1 MSARLS
7 FLCLLSLLCQVLL
20 ANGSTD
26 STRYPAGH
34 EYIKIIGRT
43 DRSNTAEPRFWASGV
58 YMTIRFKGSYCVLE
72 IKDEEKWGKSHNY
85 LHIIVD
91 NGKPV
96 RIQTKS
102 SFNRIVLASGLSD
115 KEHEIVVCKDTEASI
130 GFLQPATVICP
141 QLLPARKAPKRKIEF
156 IGNSITCGMGNY
168 DADIKC
174 GSGEWYDQHSAY
186 MAYGPQTARLLNA
199 QWQLTSESGIGL
211 IKSCCD
217 KKNVM
222 PQIFDKT
229 NIATEG
235 MAWDFKQYQPDV
247 VTVCLGQNDGIQDSA
262 AFCSA
267 YVSFVQTIRRQYPR
281 AEIILL
287 TSPMADK
294 LLDSTLR
301 RYITAVEQ
309 NLHKPGDKRIS
320 HYFFPNRYTGGCSYH
335 PNLQE
340 HTAMAA
346 ELSAYIRK
354 RMNW

>member
-1 MSARLS
+1 MLARFPL
-7 FLCLLSLLCQVLL
+7 LLIAICLGQQLL
-20 ANGSTD
+20 AGSNTD
-26 STRYPAGH
+26 SIRYNAGH
-34 EYIKIIGRT
+34 RFIKITGRV
-43 DRSNTAEPRFWASGV
+43 DRSNAAEPRFWASGV

-91 NGKPV
+91 NANPV

-102 SFNRIVLASGLSD
+102 SSNRIVMASGLSD
-115 KEHEIVVCKDTEASI
+115 SEHEIVVCKDTEASI
-130 GFLQPATVICP
+130 GYLQPVAVICP
-141 QLLPARKAPKRKIEF
+141 QLLPPRKAPKRKIEF

-168 DADIKC
+168 DAGIKC

-186 MAYGPQTARLLNA
+186 MAYGPQTARLLDA

-222 PQIFDKT
+222 PQLFDKT
-229 NIATEG
+229 DINKDGIP
-235 MAWDFKQYQPDV
+235 WNFKLYQPDV
-247 VTVCLGQNDGIQDSA
+247 VTVCLGQNDGIQDST
-262 AFCSA
+262 AFCNA
-267 YVSFVQTIRRQYPR
+267 YVNFIQTIRRQYPR
-281 AEIILL
+281 AELVLL

-294 LLDSTLR
+294 PLDSTLR
-301 RYITAVEQ
+301 RYIDAVEQ
-309 NLHKPGDKRIS
+309 RLHQLGDQRVS
-320 HYFFPNRYTGGCSYH
+320 HYFFQNRYTGGCSFH

-354 RMNW
+354 KMKW

>member
-1 MSARLS
+1 MLARLS
-7 FLCLLSLLCQVLL
+7 FFLPALCMSLQLL
-20 ANGSTD
+20 ASNTAD
-26 STRYPAGH
+26 STRYAAGH
-34 EYIKIIGRT
+34 PFVKITGRV
-43 DRSNTAEPRFWASGV
+43 DRSNTPEPRFWASGV
-58 YMTIRFKGSYCVLE
+58 YMTLRFKGSYCVLE

-91 NGKPV
+91 NGNPV

-102 SFNRIVLASGLSD
+102 SYNRIVLASGLPD
-115 KEHEIVVCKDTEASI
+115 TEHEVVVCKDTEASI
-130 GFLQPATVICP
+130 GYLQPAAIICP
-141 QLLPARKAPKRKIEF
+141 QLLPPRKSPKRKIEF

-174 GSGEWYDQHSAY
+174 GAGEWYDQHSAY

-217 KKNVM
+217 KKNIM
-222 PQIFDKT
+222 PQLFDKT
-229 NIATEG
+229 DINKDGI
-235 MAWDFKQYQPDV
+235 AWDFKKYQPDV
-247 VTVCLGQNDGIQDSA
+247 VTVCLGQNDGIQDST

-267 YVSFVQTIRRQYPR
+267 YVSFLQTIRTQYPR
-281 AEIILL
+281 AELVLL

-294 LLDSTLR
+294 ALDSVLR
-301 RYITAVEQ
+301 RYIVSVQQYLHQQ
-309 NLHKPGDKRIS
+309 NDKRVS
-320 HYFFPNRYTGGCSYH
+320 HYFFRNRYTSGCTFH

-340 HTAMAA
+340 HTAMAT

-354 RMNW
+354 RMRW

>member
-1 MSARLS
+1 MPARLS
-7 FLCLLSLLCQVLL
+7 FLLLALCLCQQLF
-20 ANGSTD
+20 ANDNTD
-26 STRYPAGH
+26 SIRYPAGH
-34 EYIKIIGRT
+34 DYIKIIGRA

-85 LHIIVD
+85 LHIIID
-91 NGKPV
+91 NTNPV

-102 SFNRIVLASGLSD
+102 SFNRIVLANGLPD
-115 KEHEIVVCKDTEASI
+115 GEHEIVVCKDTEASI
-130 GFLQPATVICP
+130 GFLQPSTVICE

-174 GSGEWYDQHSAY
+174 GAGEWYDQHSAY
-186 MAYGPQTARLLNA
+186 MAYGPQTARLLNT

-235 MAWDFKQYQPDV
+235 ITWDFKQYQPDV
-247 VTVCLGQNDGIQDSA
+247 VTLCLGQNDGIQDSA

-267 YVSFVQTIRRQYPR
+267 YISFLQTIRRQYRR

-294 LLDSTLR
+294 PLDSTLR

-309 NLHKPGDKRIS
+309 TLHKLGDKRVS
-320 HYFFPNRYTGGCSYH
+320 HYFFQNRYTGGCSYH

-354 RMNW
+354 KMRW

>member
-1 MSARLS
+1 MRVRI
-7 FLCLLSLLCQVLL
+7 FLITVTLLFCQRLL
-20 ANGSTD
+20 AKSHTD

-34 EYIKIIGRT
+34 KYIKIIGRT
-43 DRSNTAEPRFWASGV
+43 DRSNTAGPRFWASGV

-85 LHIIVD
+85 IHIVVD
-91 NGKPV
+91 NSTPV
-96 RIQTKS
+96 RIQTTDS
-102 SFNRIVLASGLSD
+102 LNRIVLASGLSD
-115 KEHEIVVCKDTEASI
+115 GEHEIVVCKDTEASI
-130 GFLQPATVICP
+130 GFLQPTAVICP
-141 QLLPARKAPKRKIEF
+141 QLLPVRKVPKRKIEF

-168 DADIKC
+168 DAAIKC

-186 MAYGPQTARLLNA
+186 MAYGPQSARLLNA
-199 QWQLTSESGIGL
+199 QWHLTSESGIGL

-217 KKNVM
+217 KKNIM

-235 MAWDFKQYQPDV
+235 IAWDFKQYQPDV

-267 YVSFVQTIRRQYPR
+267 YVNFLQTIRRQYRR

-287 TSPMADK
+287 TSPMGDK
-294 LLDSTLR
+294 PLDSTLR

-309 NLHKPGDKRIS
+309 NLHQLGDKRIS
-320 HYFFPNRYTGGCSYH
+320 HYFFQNRYIGGCSYH

-354 RMNW
+354 RMRW